1 MIEELKTNLVPMIDG
16 VPLYVYEGLLSV
28 FCIGTALLLAFKG
41 KKAWRGVA
49 RLLLV
54 EYVFLIYC
62 STVLFRAAKELREYD
77 FTPFWSY
84 SRPDLLIENIMNVVV
99 FVPVGLLPGLII
111 LKARKGWRT
120 QISRISLIVGAGLI
134 ISGSIEILQYFLKR
148 GFSEV
153 DDIMHNT
160 LGCLIGF
167 MIVAIIEG
175 IWLLHKRYSMN

>member
-28 FCIGTALLLAFKG
+28 FCIGVALLLALKW

-99 FVPVGLLPGLII
+99 FVPVGFLLGFAT
-111 LKARKGWRT
+111 KKGKKGWLVAL
-120 QISRISLIVGAGLI
+120 LIGAGL
-134 ISGSIEILQYFLKR
+134 SIGIETLQLAFKL
-148 GFSEV
+148 GFAEV
-153 DDIMHNT
+153 DDVIHNT
-160 LGCLIGF
+160 LGCVIGY
-167 MIVAIIEG
+167 G
-175 IWLLHKRYSMN
+175 ICSLVRIGHEKFYNL

>member
-1 MIEELKTNLVPMIDG
+1 MEELKTYLASLIDG

-49 RLLLV
+49 KLLLV
-54 EYVFLIYC
+54 EYAFLIYC

-99 FVPVGLLPGLII
+99 FVPVGFLLGFATERGKRGWLVALLI
-111 LKARKGWRT
+111 
-120 QISRISLIVGAGLI
+120 GAGL
-134 ISGSIEILQYFLKR
+134 SIGIETLQLAFKL
-148 GFSEV
+148 GFAEV
-153 DDIMHNT
+153 DDVMHNT
-160 LGCLIGF
+160 LGCVIGY
-167 MIVAIIEG
+167 G
-175 IWLLHKRYSMN
+175 ICSLVRIGYEKFCKP